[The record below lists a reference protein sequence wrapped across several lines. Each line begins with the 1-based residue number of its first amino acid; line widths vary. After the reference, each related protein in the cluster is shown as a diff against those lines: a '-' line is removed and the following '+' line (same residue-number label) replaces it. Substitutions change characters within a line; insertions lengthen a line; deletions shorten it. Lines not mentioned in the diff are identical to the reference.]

1 MVIDHSSCGLLSK
14 RLYRFLYRVVVL
26 STSFFY
32 YVLYEERK
40 RCNKLQKSYFEFCY
54 LNKKSKI

>member
-14 RLYRFLYRVVVL
+14 RLYRFLYRVL
-26 STSFFY
+26 YYLLRFFITY
-32 YVLYEERK
+32 SMKKEKGVI
-40 RCNKLQKSYFEFCY
+40 KLQKSYFEFCY